1 MLQLSMDEL
10 GEKLQKLY
18 VLERKQRRWK
28 FGKRVN
34 VYYEEVTL
42 LYNAES
48 KKRVTRKVTELGIN
62 KLILTN

>member
-48 KKRVTRKVTELGIN
+48 KNV
-62 KLILTN
+62 